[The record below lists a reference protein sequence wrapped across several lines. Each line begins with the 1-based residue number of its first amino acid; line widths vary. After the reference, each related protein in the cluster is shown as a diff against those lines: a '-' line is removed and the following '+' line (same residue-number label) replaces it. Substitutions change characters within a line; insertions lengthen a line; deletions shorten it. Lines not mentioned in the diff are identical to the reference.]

1 VAALN
6 LILKEKEDGQYH
18 ARVEKVVT
26 MFNGLD
32 KVKAVDMEFR
42 NSAE

>member
-1 VAALN
+1 MAALN

-26 MFNGLD
+26 MFNGLE
-32 KVKAVDMEFR
+32 KVKAVDMVFR